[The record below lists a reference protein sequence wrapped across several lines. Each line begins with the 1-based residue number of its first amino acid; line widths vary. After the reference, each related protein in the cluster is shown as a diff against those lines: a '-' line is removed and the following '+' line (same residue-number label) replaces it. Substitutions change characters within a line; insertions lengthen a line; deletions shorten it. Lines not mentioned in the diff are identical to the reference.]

1 MTNPITRKAL
11 FILLI
16 ASLLIALAHS
26 APAARAASQPGT
38 IWSDQAESAITV
50 SGIREIFPER
60 FRLLQANTLVLRALL
75 FSAPLE
81 SAASGSSVTLT
92 LPMPDGRNVTF
103 YIQESPIMEAPLAA
117 RYPQIKTFS
126 ARGVED
132 ASLSGRLDWTPFGFH
147 AMLFTPQGQVFIDP
161 YQRGD
166 VSHYLSYYK
175 RDYPRHPDQDFY
187 ELDVFSEQLVN
198 QVSIPMPET
207 NLKSGEQLRTYR
219 AAVAATGEYTQ
230 YFGGTVPQ
238 GLAAIVTAMNRITG
252 IYEREVAVRMVLV
265 ANNDLIVYTD
275 PAKDPYSNNDGVA
288 MLSQNQTNLDA
299 VIGSANYDI
308 GHVFSTGGGGVA
320 YLGVP
325 CVANWKARGVTG
337 SSVPNG
343 DAFWVDYVAHEMGHQ
358 FGANHTFNG
367 TQGSCSGGNRNAS
380 TAYEPGSATTIM
392 GYAGICGS
400 DNIQPHSDDYFHN
413 ISWVEI
419 INYTQSG
426 SGNTC
431 PVITSTGN
439 HAPTVNAGS
448 GGFTIPKSTPFTLT
462 GSGSD
467 PDGDAIT
474 FCWEEWDLGPAGSPD
489 SPSGTAPIFRSFN
502 PVSSPSRTFPQM
514 SDIINNTHTKGELL
528 PTYARALNF
537 RLTARDNRVSPG
549 AGGVA
554 YGSISFSVS
563 GTAGPFLVT
572 APNTA
577 VTWQGNS
584 TQTVTWDVAGT
595 NAAPINC
602 SAVNIDL
609 STDGGWT
616 YPIPLLAGTPND
628 GTQTI
633 TVPNLNTTTARVRVM
648 CANNIFFDISN
659 ANFTIQVVNQAVL
672 GITKSVNPIE
682 PLSSGDAL
690 TYTIN
695 ATNSGNL
702 AATATITDSFPTGF
716 VNPLCNGIPGNL
728 NLTATIDPSGS
739 QVVTCTAQ
747 VNPALEIAT
756 SIEAS
761 PSLVLPGQ
769 PVTIV
774 ITVTNP
780 NAGITVN
787 NITLGTPGIVNCS
800 PNPTT
805 PISLAPS
812 ASQVYTCANN
822 TFTTTTTLTVTANG
836 NFILSNTAS
845 VSAPE
850 ATISPV
856 TSTPVNS
863 QVNLDG
869 EASTTVTVVS
879 ERRVYLPFIV
889 YTETW

>member
-1 MTNPITRKAL
+1 MTNPMTRRVL
-11 FILLI
+11 FILLV
-16 ASLLIALAHS
+16 AGLLVALVNPS
-26 APAARAASQPGT
+26 PAARAASQSNL
-38 IWSDQAESAITV
+38 IWSDPAESAITV
-50 SGIREIFPER
+50 TGVRDIIPEKY
-60 FRLLQANTLVLRALL
+60 RLLKANSLVLRTLL
-75 FSAPLE
+75 FSAPVE
-81 SAASGSSVTLT
+81 RAARSAAIQVP
-92 LPMPDGRNVTF
+92 LPLPDGRNVAF
-103 YIQESPIMEAPLAA
+103 HIQESPIMEAQLAA

-126 ARGVED
+126 AQGVED
-132 ASLSGRLDWTPFGFH
+132 ASLTGRLDWTPFGFH

-166 VSHYLSYYK
+166 VSLYLSYYK
-175 RDYPRHPDQDFY
+175 HDYPRHPEQTFY
-187 ELDVFSEQLVN
+187 ELEILDDQLEN
-198 QVSIPMPET
+198 EASLPQPET
-207 NLKSGEQLRTYR
+207 SLKSGEQLRTYR
-219 AAVAATGEYTQ
+219 AAIAATAEYTQ

-252 IYEREVAVRMVLV
+252 IYEREAAVRMMLV
-265 ANNDLIVYTD
+265 DNNDLIVYTD
-275 PAKDPYSNNDGVA
+275 PAKDPYTNNDGVA
-288 MLSQNQTNLDA
+288 MLAQNQTNLDT

-325 CVANWKARGVTG
+325 CRAGWKARGVTG

-343 DAFWVDYVAHEMGHQ
+343 DAFWVDYVAHELGHQ

-367 TQGSCSGGNRNAS
+367 TQGSCGGSNRNAT

-426 SGNTC
+426 SGNGC
-431 PVITSTGN
+431 PVKTDTGN
-439 HAPTVNAGS
+439 NAPIVNAGT

-462 GSGSD
+462 GSGFD
-467 PDGDAIT
+467 PNGDAIT

-489 SPSGTAPIFRSFN
+489 APSGTAPIFRSFN

-514 SDIINNTHTKGELL
+514 SDIVNNTHTKGELL
-528 PTYARALNF
+528 PTYARTLNF
-537 RLTARDNRVSPG
+537 RLTARDNRVAPG

-577 VTWQGNS
+577 ITWPGNS

-616 YPIPLLAGTPND
+616 YPISILAATPND
-628 GTQTI
+628 GTQAI
-633 TVPNLNTTTARVRVM
+633 TVPNLNTTTARMRIA

-659 ANFTIQVVNQAVL
+659 ANFTIQMVSQAVL
-672 GITKSVNPIE
+672 AITKSVDPAE
-682 PLSSGDAL
+682 PLSAGDAL
-690 TYTIN
+690 TYTIS

-702 AATATITDSFPTGF
+702 AATATITDTFPAGI
-716 VNPLCNGIPGNL
+716 VNPVCNGIPGNL
-728 NLTATIDPSGS
+728 HLTSTIVPAGS

-747 VNPALEIAT
+747 LNPALEIAT
-756 SIEAS
+756 SMEAH
-761 PSLVLPGQ
+761 PSSVLPGQ
-769 PVTIV
+769 PVTLA
-774 ITVTNP
+774 ITVSNP
-780 NAGITVN
+780 NADVAVH
-787 NITLGTPGIVNCS
+787 NIILSTPGVANCL
-800 PNPTT
+800 PNPAT
-805 PISLAPS
+805 PVSLAPS
-812 ASQVYTCANN
+812 ASQVYTCTGN
-822 TFTTTTTLTVTANG
+822 TFAATTTLTVTANG
-836 NFILSNTAS
+836 DFIIDNTAS

-856 TSTPVNS
+856 TSTPVIS
-863 QVNLDG
+863 QIHLDG
-869 EASTTVTVVS
+869 EASVTVTVES
-879 ERRVYLPFIV
+879 ERRFYLPFII